1 MKWYL
6 HLTNSTLRTTGWDSK
21 LHWDILKNPIEA
33 VKNIK
38 NVYVARHGG
47 SFMLLIPELER
58 GLWKFEDRLV
68 YTVLDQLGIH
78 SNTLSQNQQTNTQQI
93 KKILETN

>member
-58 GLWKFEDRLV
+58 GSLKVWGQAGL
-68 YTVLDQLGIH
+68 H
-78 SNTLSQNQQTNTQQI
+78 SSRPARDTQ
-93 KKILETN
+93 

>member
-1 MKWYL
+1 
-6 HLTNSTLRTTGWDSK
+6 
-21 LHWDILKNPIEA
+21 

-58 GLWKFEDRLV
+58 GSLKV
-68 YTVLDQLGIH
+68 
-78 SNTLSQNQQTNTQQI
+78 
-93 KKILETN
+93 